1 MELKNQKKN
10 VTREGALLFKRRF
23 GPLFATQFLGAFN
36 DNFFKNALI
45 VLFTFILVNSPDETL
60 ILVNLASAL
69 FILPFFLFSPLAGQ
83 LADKYE
89 KSMLVRRIKQGEIAI
104 MTMAAL
110 ALWSQSVYA
119 MLFVLFLLGTQ
130 STFFGPT
137 KYSLLPQHLGR
148 EELLNGNAYV
158 ECGTFLAILLGT
170 LCGGWLAA
178 DRLTIDWLAYGG
190 IVIAIIGWFA
200 SLGIPDAPS
209 TVPGL
214 KLDWNLHRGITG
226 LLAEAKQAG
235 MDRLIAYISWFWLLG
250 ALFLTQLAP
259 WADEMLKTDGRLATL
274 LIAIF
279 SIGIAVG
286 SIWCAR
292 LAHRFA
298 SLKIAVVGGF
308 GMSVFAIWM
317 ALIPEQSAGFESIK
331 ALPQSLAG
339 WSVITSLG
347 GLSICAGLYTV
358 PLYTLLQMESPEGVR
373 SRVIAALN
381 VTNSFYILAGS
392 ITAMVLLTL
401 IGISIS
407 MLFGLLGL
415 INVGVMIMLRAYV
428 VGRLIND

>member
-1 MELKNQKKN
+1 VDIKNRISG
-10 VTREGALLFKRRF
+10 TRDRWLLFSPRF

-45 VLFTFILVNSPDETL
+45 VLFTFILVSSPGETL

-89 KSMLVRRIKQGEIAI
+89 KSGLIRRIKQGEIVI
-104 MTMAAL
+104 MTMAAF
-110 ALWSQSVYA
+110 ALWSESVYA
-119 MLFVLFLLGTQ
+119 MLLVLFLLGMQ

-148 EELLNGNAYV
+148 EELLDGNAYV

-190 IVIAIIGWFA
+190 VVIAIIGWFA
-200 SLGIPDAPS
+200 SMGIPEAPS
-209 TVPGL
+209 TIPNL
-214 KLDWNLHRGITG
+214 KLDWNLYRGITG
-226 LLAEAKQAG
+226 LLAQAKQAG

-286 SIWCAR
+286 SIWCAH
-292 LAHRFA
+292 LAQRFA
-298 SLKIAVVGGF
+298 SLKIALAGGS

-317 ALIPEQSAGFESIK
+317 ALIPEQAVGFESIA

-358 PLYTLLQMESPEGVR
+358 PLYTLLQMESPEDVR

-392 ITAMVLLTL
+392 IAAMVLLSL

-415 INVGVMIMLRAYV
+415 INVGVMIMLWAYV
-428 VGRLIND
+428 VRRLIDD